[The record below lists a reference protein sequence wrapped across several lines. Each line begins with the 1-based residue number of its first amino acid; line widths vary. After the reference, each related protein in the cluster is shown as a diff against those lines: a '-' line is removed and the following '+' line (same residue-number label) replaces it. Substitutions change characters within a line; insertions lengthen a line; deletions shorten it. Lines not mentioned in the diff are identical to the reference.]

1 MCLNLK
7 PGFPKKEAPS
17 VVGIKLVTL
26 PIEAVSADNVS
37 MFAVPSIYKSFHC
50 FPPDP
55 KSKVDWP
62 AGIRLEL

>member
-17 VVGIKLVTL
+17 NVGIKLVTL

-37 MFAVPSIYKSFHC
+37 IFAVPSIYKSFHC
-50 FPPDP
+50 NEFDP
-55 KSKVDWP
+55 KSL
-62 AGIRLEL
+62 RSS